1 MCFTVHLTSSLSYFA
16 ADLAQSDRPSQT
28 LTVKDMDKHI
38 IELLRKEGRPRSALQ
53 ISKGVGKFS
62 AKDVNPTLYRLE
74 KEGCVQRMGK
84 FRDGP
89 APLWGLVH
97 GGSFHGNRG

>member
-1 MCFTVHLTSSLSYFA
+1 
-16 ADLAQSDRPSQT
+16 
-28 LTVKDMDKHI
+28 MDKHI
-38 IELLRKEGRPRSALQ
+38 IELLRREGRPRSALQ
-53 ISKGVGKFS
+53 ISKGVGKVS

-74 KEGCVQRMGK
+74 KEGHVQRMGK

-97 GGSFHGNRG
+97 GGSPHGNRG